1 MNSKT
6 LDSKNNISFGQ
17 KTDKMNHHSNSKNK
31 SLSKRLFSSKNQQFY
46 KTQILQRLKN
56 LQNSELIISDSEGE
70 TRLGNK
76 KTDNSISAT
85 IHFEDM
91 QCYQDIA
98 LGGSNAAAETYI
110 QGRWQTDNLSNVIR
124 IMARNTDLIDEIDN
138 GITAMATWLLR
149 QWHARNK
156 NSLAGSR
163 KNIAAHYDLGNDF
176 FRLFLDEKMM
186 YSSYIYKEGDDLH
199 TASTRKLATI
209 CKQLNINNEDHVL
222 EIGSGWGGFACF
234 AAETTGCKV
243 TTITI
248 SKEQYHE
255 ALSLVKERNL
265 QNLVSVELRD
275 YRDIKN
281 TYDKV
286 VSIEMIEAV
295 GHHYLDTY
303 FEAIANALKPGG
315 EALIQAITLQ
325 DHRYEQSLKEVDFIK
340 RYIFPGSFIP
350 CVSVISQSAGKKA
363 LVMENL
369 LDIGLSYAKTLKDWR
384 ERFFDNIDTVRKQ
397 GFDEQFI
404 RMWEFY
410 LCYCEGGFKERAIS
424 DVQIHFRKA

>member
-31 SLSKRLFSSKNQQFY
+31 FLSKRFFSSKNQQFY

-199 TASTRKLATI
+199 TASTRKLAAI
-209 CKQLNINNEDHVL
+209 CTQLNINNEDHVL